1 MTSPTASP
9 VRPSA
14 RLRGAVAL
22 AAAVLAFPAALPA
35 TAPAHRLPLYV
46 RLQSSLFPA
55 NDPGYL
61 PLVGTP
67 PLRFHEAEP
76 PRHQITPPPVVLY
89 APPTPAATQ
98 PATTPGD
105 GAAILPQPSVATQ
118 PAPVAADRKPPPL
131 RPEDFLP
138 YFQLNDGS
146 ARGTTGE
153 GLQFTPAR
161 PELPT
166 SRADYRQQ

>member
-1 MTSPTASP
+1 MTRPTASP

-22 AAAVLAFPAALPA
+22 AAAVLALPAVLPA
-35 TAPAHRLPLYV
+35 TPPSHRLPLYV
-46 RLQSSLFPA
+46 RLESSLFPK

-67 PLRFHEAEP
+67 PLRFREAEP
-76 PRHQITPPPVVLY
+76 PHRPITQPPVVLY
-89 APPTPAATQ
+89 APPAPADTKAATPPGDVAAIVPQPAA
-98 PATTPGD
+98 D
-105 GAAILPQPSVATQ
+105 TQ
-118 PAPVAADRKPPPL
+118 PAPAAADRKPPPL

-146 ARGTTGE
+146 LRGTTGE